1 MSYLLP
7 VLPARGGAEVASRI
21 YYKTF
26 HICKTCMR
34 RAPARPVRAR
44 CVRVSCTVAVQKHDL
59 LATTLHCKAKRRLSL
74 HFTVPSSHSALHKP
88 HFISSS
94 YTSATF
100 FTQQTFTQRCFYTK
114 KPEAFAHR
122 SPYTEKLLH
131 RKAFTH
137 SKLLHTEAFTH
148 TKLLHRKAFYTQQAF
163 TQRSFYTE

>member
-1 MSYLLP
+1 MNIHELFKSITGSMIMSYLLP

-59 LATTLHCKAKRRLSL
+59 LATTLHCKDKRRLSL
-74 HFTVPSSHSALHKP
+74 HFTVSSSHSALHKP

-100 FTQQTFTQRCFYTK
+100 FTQQTFTR
-114 KPEAFAHR
+114 R
-122 SPYTEKLLH
+122 SL
-131 RKAFTH
+131 
-137 SKLLHTEAFTH
+137 
-148 TKLLHRKAFYTQQAF
+148 YTQQAF
-163 TQRSFYTE
+163 THLHTGAFTQAFTQKLLHREAFAQSKL